1 MRQKKTKVLE
11 ILHSLNAGGI
21 ETFIVNFL
29 KARNDSERKS
39 IKIDIWTLCNDKGQ
53 YFDNAVI
60 EQGCRI
66 IRPKIVRWTNILHR
80 PLCFFYLAYIL
91 LRYGPYD
98 VVHLHLHSTGALFV
112 LLLRIFRVRKIIL
125 HSHNTSETGAGRLWK
140 MIYPSLSSFLS
151 KYADIRCACSAE
163 AGKELFGSLP
173 VKIVPNGID
182 TAKFAFNAE
191 IRTKKRK
198 ELAISNGTFAVGIAG
213 RLMEQ
218 KNHSFLLDVFK
229 EILKIRQDSVLLI
242 AGDGPLQ
249 EMLQNKAEMLGIS
262 KNIRFLGVR
271 NDIAELYQSF
281 DCFVLPSI
289 YEGFGIVCIEA
300 QAAGLPC
307 IVSDAVP
314 KSAAITNTLRL
325 SLIDSPENWA
335 RQIIDFSGK
344 TERKDRSGII
354 CEKGFDRRNTSKMLI
369 EMYLR
374 Y

>member
-21 ETFIVNFL
+21 EAFIVNFL
-29 KARNDSERKS
+29 KARNEEEREAA
-39 IKIDIWTLCNDKGQ
+39 KIDIWTLCNDGNQ
-53 YFDNAVI
+53 YFDNAVL

-66 IRPKIVRWTNILHR
+66 FRPRLVRWTNILHR

-91 LRYGPYD
+91 LKYGPYD
-98 VVHLHLHSTGALFV
+98 AVHLHLHSTGALFV
-112 LLLRIFRVRKIIL
+112 PLLKIFRVRKIIL

-140 MIYPSLSSFLS
+140 MIYPSLSSFLA
-151 KYADIRCACSAE
+151 KYANIRCACSAE

-191 IRTKKRK
+191 IRAGKRK
-198 ELAISNGTFAVGIAG
+198 ELAISDDTFAVGIAG

-242 AGDGPLQ
+242 AGAGPLQ
-249 EMLQNKAEMLGIS
+249 EMLKNKAEMLGIS
-262 KNIRFLGVR
+262 KNIKFLGVR
-271 NDIAELYQSF
+271 NDIAELYQAF

-307 IVSDAVP
+307 IVSEAVP
-314 KSAAITNTLRL
+314 KSAAIINTLRI
-325 SLIDSPENWA
+325 SLKDPPENWA
-335 RQIIDFSGK
+335 KQIIDFSSK
-344 TERKDRSGII
+344 TERQDCSGII
-354 CEKGFDRRNTSKMLI
+354 RKKGFDSRNTAEMLI
-369 EMYLR
+369 DMYQH
-374 Y
+374 